1 MKFHQEKR
9 WVQVLLHLSILLMAR
24 NKALFLAAIMA
35 TMLALPVSVSA
46 YNSGGIEASESQV
59 AMMPSTGLNVG
70 DSVTFYLTLTNTQ
83 QSEALNVGYTFYKNQ
98 YSTENKFV
106 ENVIDI
112 QGDSS
117 VTVDATWDG
126 LQESDDKVWIAFEF
140 PRGSGNEESFF
151 IDFSVMGLPNLRVT
165 QTILTPS
172 TSIHAGDTVQISNLV
187 KNTGTE
193 SAIAS
198 QLEINFPGNIANQYL
213 ATKSLNASE
222 ETWVNT
228 TFTAPQTGS
237 YNIYVTPDFND
248 DVLEA
253 SEQGKSVNVNLL
265 VEPRMDLY
273 HIGDLSVSPSSGS
286 SDGPWV
292 VEGTI
297 GQIGET
303 GSTSVTMWLEVPHNG
318 GMLAT
323 QPFTVTIPGSS
334 LDQQAWSTSFDD
346 DLVASLD
353 PGSYVITAVIDPFSD
368 GAFTQEDTS
377 NDRLSSTFIILETPD
392 VLVDSIALPSSS
404 VVQAG
409 EKVTW
414 GVSVTNLGGEEV
426 TGNLEYT
433 FEGVVATSS
442 IIALDAGESYYWTAE
457 LNTAA
462 GSHTAEF
469 SAEWIPSV
477 GSTDRDLTNN
487 MATNSI
493 TVESGLVLNWAGSS
507 LRILDAERNAVSLPL
522 DEGEEYI
529 FAINLTSQE
538 LGELTIDCF
547 DSTINSLIVTI
558 PVNVSTI
565 GQKVSIECQFTASA
579 PSTTI
584 QMVPSD
590 PSVTNTYT
598 RKLSTVSTVTDN
610 AEGEQSGM
618 GTAALIG
625 LAAAILVAIF
635 GAAIWLTR
643 ETEEEVERDIFDYC
657 PACDGELEGDENR
670 CPHCGFN
677 LAKARKQ
684 FHACHECGESVPDLM
699 DNCPYCGAEQDVASF
714 FERREKRV
722 SKVVKPIEI
731 ALPEEDEDAIVLG
744 SRNFAETVKEFG
756 YDEAQLED
764 DWDENIASAEAEIAE
779 IEQMY
784 EEEYDTEGLTPEEI
798 EELESQVTTKLKTL
812 KELSDGSQ
820 DLDEML
826 AAKGELKAHKD
837 DDSELSA
844 SDAEIRGRLYEITG
858 EEGVMPGD
866 EVHIGMGLS
875 DSSIA
880 GNEIEDVSSDFTV
893 EDDNEPL
900 AKIEEEDEL
909 QPARQKPKRRQ
920 STKKTAEC
928 GACGAEIPVM
938 AKQCPVCGAEFE

>member
-1 MKFHQEKR
+1 MAR
-9 WVQVLLHLSILLMAR
+9 IRALLMA
-24 NKALFLAAIMA
+24 AILTA
-35 TMLALPVSVSA
+35 MLALPLGVSA
-46 YNSGGIEASESQV
+46 YNSGGVEASESQV
-59 AMMPSTGLNVG
+59 AMIPSTGLNVG

-83 QSEALNVGYTFYKNQ
+83 QSEANNVGYAFYKNQ
-98 YSTENKFV
+98 YSSANKFV

-117 VTVDATWDG
+117 QTVEATWDG
-126 LQESDDKVWIAFEF
+126 LLESDDKIWITFEY
-140 PRGSGNEESFF
+140 PRNSGNEVSFF
-151 IDFSVMGLPNLRVT
+151 VEFEVTGLPNLRVI
-165 QTILTPS
+165 QTELTPS
-172 TSIHAGDTVQISNLV
+172 TMIHSGDTVQISNLV
-187 KNTGTE
+187 KNTG
-193 SAIAS
+193 SQPAGAS
-198 QLEINFPGNIANQYL
+198 QLEVNLPGNLANQYL
-213 ATKSLNASE
+213 QTKSLNASE

-237 YNIYVTPDFND
+237 YTIYVTPDFND
-248 DVLEA
+248 EVLEA
-253 SEQGKSVNVNLL
+253 SEQGKSVDVNLL

-273 HIGDLSVSPSSGS
+273 HIGDISVSPSSGS
-286 SDGPWV
+286 YEGPWTV
-292 VEGTI
+292 DGII
-297 GQIGET
+297 GRTGES
-303 GSTSVTMWLEVPHNG
+303 GSTDVTMWLEIDHND
-318 GMLAT
+318 GMFAS
-323 QPFTVTIPGSS
+323 QPFTVTLVGSETS
-334 LDQQAWSTSFDD
+334 QQSWSTSFDD
-346 DLVASLD
+346 GLVGTLD
-353 PGSYVITAVIDPFSD
+353 PGSYQVTAVIDPFLD

-377 NDRLSSTFIILETPD
+377 NDRISTSFIILEEPD

-404 VVQAG
+404 VVKAG

-414 GVSVTNLGGEEV
+414 GVSVTNLGGEAV
-426 TGNLEYT
+426 TGNLIYT
-433 FEGVVATSS
+433 FEGVTSTS
-442 IIALDAGESYYWTAE
+442 ILISLSAGESYYWTAE

-469 SAEWIPSV
+469 TAEWNPSTDSV
-477 GSTDRDLTNN
+477 DRDLTNN
-487 MATNSI
+487 IATNTIS
-493 TVESGLVLNWAGSS
+493 VESGLVLNWAGSS
-507 LRILDAERNAVSLPL
+507 LRILDDEGSAVSLPL
-522 DEGEEYI
+522 DEGEQYT

-538 LGELTIDCF
+538 LGSLTIDCF
-547 DSTINSLIVTI
+547 DSTINSLITTI
-558 PVNVSTI
+558 PVNVTSI
-565 GQKVSIECQFTASA
+565 GQKVSIECQFIASA

-598 RKLSTVSTVTDN
+598 RKLTTISTVSNDV
-610 AEGEQSGM
+610 EGEQSGM

-625 LAAAILVAIF
+625 IAVAILVAIF
-635 GAAIWLTR
+635 VAAIWLTR
-643 ETEEEVERDIFDYC
+643 ESEEEVERDIYEYC
-657 PACDGELEGDENR
+657 PACDGEIEGDEKH

-684 FHACHECGESVPDLM
+684 FHPCHECGESVPDLM
-699 DNCPYCGAEQDVASF
+699 DNCPYCGAIQDVSSF
-714 FERREKRV
+714 FERREKREK
-722 SKVVKPIEI
+722 KVVPKQEI
-731 ALPEEDEDAIVLG
+731 ALPEEDEDAIVSG
-744 SRNFAETVKEFG
+744 TENFAETVKEFG
-756 YDEAQLED
+756 YDEDQLED
-764 DWDENIASAEAEIAE
+764 DWDDNIASAEAEIAE

-784 EEEYDTEGLTPEEI
+784 EEEFDTEGLTPEEI

-812 KELSDGSQ
+812 KEMSDGIQ

-880 GNEIEDVSSDFTV
+880 GNEIEEISSDFTV
-893 EDDNEPL
+893 EDDDQPL
-900 AKIEEEDEL
+900 SKIDVDDEL